1 MKDALVHLWQLAVS
15 RDGCWVT
22 NRAIRFLGHLVAMIV
37 MMKLTWMGGMLPEYF
52 LIYCG
57 FIAGDASLA
66 QALRHNQSSQPAA

>member
-1 MKDALVHLWQLAVS
+1 MKNALVHLWQLAVS
-15 RDGCWVT
+15 RHGSWLT

-66 QALRHNQSSQPAA
+66 QALRSDRSSEPAA